1 MRVFYWFPGMFLKL
15 LVFILLSDFG
25 ILVVFSVNSQ
35 KHHSRKP
42 NCSVK
47 LGQYLRSH
55 RVEFSLRKSKLI
67 QSEGQQRKSLDITSL
82 VLISL
87 LVTARPSSYGSACPS
102 HVKHQLN
109 NRQNVL
115 LSLKNSCEY
124 QNISSVEQH
133 CCCKTGAGWPIRGRP
148 GCDKEG
154 N

>member
-35 KHHSRKP
+35 KYHSRKP
-42 NCSVK
+42 NCLVK

-55 RVEFSLRKSKLI
+55 RVEFSLRESKLI

-87 LVTARPSSYGSACPS
+87 LATARPSSYGSACPS
-102 HVKHQLN
+102 LAAAMLF
-109 NRQNVL
+109 NRGDTLVL
-115 LSLKNSCEY
+115 
-124 QNISSVEQH
+124 
-133 CCCKTGAGWPIRGRP
+133 T
-148 GCDKEG
+148 
-154 N
+154 